1 MRHTEIFCIVFENVL
16 YCYRD
21 IAGAENRSFMKKI
34 EIRDGVDIQRLCD
47 MAALR
52 LSEEEAEKLKHELDA
67 LIEFASAVCGAEEC
81 GAEHETVIPGE
92 LCAVFRKD
100 TVHKGYDRDVML
112 SSAAAKDR
120 GCPYVPKVIE

>member
-21 IAGAENRSFMKKI
+21 IADAENRSFMKKI

-52 LSEEEAEKLKHELDA
+52 LSEEEIA
-67 LIEFASAVCGAEEC
+67 AVLERDMEN
-81 GAEHETVIPGE
+81 
-92 LCAVFRKD
+92 RKQ
-100 TVHKGYDRDVML
+100 VLR
-112 SSAAAKDR
+112 S
-120 GCPYVPKVIE
+120 